1 MVFITCGD
9 LTTFIYTINQIVR
22 ESLKTV
28 MSTVSQ
34 MRSAPKPTDFNEA
47 RSHSLVLV
55 TKAVHVKTAQALKI
69 SSAAGLGV
77 GRDLKGLICNNMVQQ
92 RTFFT
97 GPVS

>member
-1 MVFITCGD
+1 
-9 LTTFIYTINQIVR
+9 
-22 ESLKTV
+22 

-97 GPVS
+97 GHRALTRGLKFHVCSSH